1 MIQRIILAGYYPF
14 EFEINLIYKS
24 KDRGRELYME
34 ILFHQEKKRVPEK
47 WGAQTNRGALR
58 PTVNDVNLPGN
69 YRERVRKWQNLHS
82 LPVFIAYS

>member
-34 ILFHQEKKRVPEK
+34 ILFHQRKKKSP
-47 WGAQTNRGALR
+47 
-58 PTVNDVNLPGN
+58 
-69 YRERVRKWQNLHS
+69 REMGSSDK
-82 LPVFIAYS
+82 

>member
-34 ILFHQEKKRVPEK
+34 ILFHQGEKKKSQRNGE
-47 WGAQTNRGALR
+47 LR
-58 PTVNDVNLPGN
+58 QI
-69 YRERVRKWQNLHS
+69 EAH
-82 LPVFIAYS
+82 